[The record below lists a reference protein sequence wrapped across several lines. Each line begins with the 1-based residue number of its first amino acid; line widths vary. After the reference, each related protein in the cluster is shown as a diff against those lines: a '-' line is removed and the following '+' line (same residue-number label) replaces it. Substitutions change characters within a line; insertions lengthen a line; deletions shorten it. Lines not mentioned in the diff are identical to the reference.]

1 MICPQKT
8 PLHGWAEVDN
18 VRPLVIDLLSEES
31 SCMEMEGS
39 GMKPV
44 VIERSP
50 LDNDQMIIME
60 LSLPSVMELKMLMP

>member
-1 MICPQKT
+1 MQF
-8 PLHGWAEVDN
+8 GRAEVEN

-31 SCMEMEGS
+31 SSMEMEGS
-39 GMKPV
+39 RMKPV

-50 LDNDQMIIME
+50 LDNDQMIIVE